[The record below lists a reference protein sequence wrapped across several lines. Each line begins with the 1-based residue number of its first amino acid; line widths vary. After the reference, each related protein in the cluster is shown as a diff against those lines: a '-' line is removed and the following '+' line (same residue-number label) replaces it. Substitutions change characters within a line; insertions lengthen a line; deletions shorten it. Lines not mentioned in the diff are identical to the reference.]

1 MKNNKQTFRF
11 SQNKGNDLARVLC
24 WGSGYT
30 GDQDP
35 LSYLREVIEA
45 EDIRLDR
52 WTVVFHPEEKPEEQI
67 LKVPTNTTGKKKKA
81 HQAHLSQ
88 QTDQHHQEPAITS
101 SDKSGLLITQNF
113 SLYYYYY
120 ISLCIFY
127 YYYYYISFQN
137 TKNNSNVYKSKTKQ
151 KILCSFRLYYFQYI
165 FVHIFYKKNL
175 KKYLYMDFDLNSMF

>member
-1 MKNNKQTFRF
+1 MFFFIYLINYVLLNIYKLT
-11 SQNKGNDLARVLC
+11 GNDLARVLC

-35 LSYLREVIEA
+35 LSYLREVIDA

-52 WTVVFHPEEKPEEQI
+52 WTVVFHPEEKPEEQT
-67 LKVPTNTTGKKKKA
+67 LKVTTNTTGKKKKA

-113 SLYYYYY
+113 LFFF
-120 ISLCIFY
+120 L
-127 YYYYYISFQN
+127 
-137 TKNNSNVYKSKTKQ
+137 SKTKTTFF
-151 KILCSFRLYYFQYI
+151 ILSYYFSSIYGLLLSFKCFS
-165 FVHIFYKKNL
+165 FVF
-175 KKYLYMDFDLNSMF
+175 

>member
-1 MKNNKQTFRF
+1 MGIKLIRHCVCKLI
-11 SQNKGNDLARVLC
+11 GNDLARVLC

-35 LSYLREVIEA
+35 LSYLREVIDA

-52 WTVVFHPEEKPEEQI
+52 WTVVFHPEEKPEEQTP
-67 LKVPTNTTGKKKKA
+67 KVTTNTTGKKKKA

-113 SLYYYYY
+113 LFF
-120 ISLCIFY
+120 L
-127 YYYYYISFQN
+127 
-137 TKNNSNVYKSKTKQ
+137 SK
-151 KILCSFRLYYFQYI
+151 
-165 FVHIFYKKNL
+165 KKNTIFL
-175 KKYLYMDFDLNSMF
+175 HCPIIFLLYMDY